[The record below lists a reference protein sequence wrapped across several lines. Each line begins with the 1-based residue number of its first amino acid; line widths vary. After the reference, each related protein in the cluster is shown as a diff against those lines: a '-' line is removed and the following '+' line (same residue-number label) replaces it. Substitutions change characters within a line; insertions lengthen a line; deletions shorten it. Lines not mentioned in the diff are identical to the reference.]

1 MLCHD
6 VGVQFLLAE
15 VVSAAV
21 CIVIPAARLKHAAEN
36 VKVAIAVEP
45 ARQAAGRAVGKVAEA
60 FGPNRRG
67 LRGGQAQREAAF
79 PKRSDRLMRP
89 PGPALA
95 KAVSRFAVALC
106 LPPQS
111 KAVRLGGIENYE
123 RKRHESRVHQSNR
136 ST

>member
-45 ARQAAGRAVGKVAEA
+45 ARQAAGRAVAKVAEA

-67 LRGGQAQREAAF
+67 LPGASAARG
-79 PKRSDRLMRP
+79 
-89 PGPALA
+89 
-95 KAVSRFAVALC
+95 RFA
-106 LPPQS
+106 
-111 KAVRLGGIENYE
+111 
-123 RKRHESRVHQSNR
+123 
-136 ST
+136 